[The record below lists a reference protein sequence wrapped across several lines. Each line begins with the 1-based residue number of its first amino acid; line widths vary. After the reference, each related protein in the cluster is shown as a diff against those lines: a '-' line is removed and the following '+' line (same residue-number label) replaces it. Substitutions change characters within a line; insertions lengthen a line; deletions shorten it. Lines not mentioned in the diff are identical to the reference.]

1 MADDNKGVTVSLFL
15 SIQKASRSLLLSGG
29 IEGSKR
35 LEIVGS
41 FHSSGLLEYIENV
54 VSRKRFF
61 HTDIFSKLGL
71 FRNA

>member
-41 FHSSGLLEYIENV
+41 FHSFGLLEYIENV
-54 VSRKRFF
+54 VNG
-61 HTDIFSKLGL
+61 FSIPSAVGYILGL